1 MRKIY
6 ITYNKTSINAD
17 KYDVVLEVSKEMD
30 LIQCFRIA
38 CRMRPDEIII
48 NMKEEHKC

>member
-6 ITYNKTSINAD
+6 ITYDEENID
-17 KYDVVLEVSKEMD
+17 DEYDVVLEVSKEMD
-30 LIQCFRIA
+30 LMQCFRIA